1 MNELNALD
9 STVESIIV
17 DGCNNESFTVLNLTR
32 FVNLKVFEVGN
43 YSFIFVSEV
52 YLIGLSKLE
61 RVVIGMNS
69 FNRGMEYPDDCLNR
83 HFYLKDCPQLREL
96 RIGWFSFYDF
106 MLIEIENMDR
116 LEVIEIG
123 ELNRQSDNFRY
134 AALELKSEILVMK

>member
-1 MNELNALD
+1 MD
-9 STVESIIV
+9 STIRSITV
-17 DGCNNESFTVLNLTR
+17 GNRGCNDESFTVLNLTR
-32 FVNLKVFEVGN
+32 FVDLEVFEVGDG
-43 YSFIFVSEV
+43 SFRYVNEV
-52 YLIGLSKLE
+52 HLIGLSKLE

-83 HFYLKDCPQLREL
+83 HFYLKNCPQLREL